1 VRTNAGLRARSP
13 EARARSVIRELRA
26 RANPANVAGMARYG
40 INPVNTLGVSAPDI
54 WEVVRAVGRDHDLAL
69 ALWDSAI
76 HDARHVAAAVD
87 EPERV
92 SSAQMERWVKDLDS
106 WDVCDG
112 VCGKL
117 FDKTPH
123 AWRKAAAWTKRREEF
138 VRRAGFVLMAALAVH
153 DKEAPDDR
161 FLAFFP
167 LIERGATDERNFV
180 RKAVNWALRQIGKR
194 NLRLNRAAVAW
205 ARRIRQVDS
214 PSARWIAAD
223 ALRELTSPTTSARLV
238 ARQALAARRAAA
250 RRRGPKA

>member
-1 VRTNAGLRARSP
+1 
-13 EARARSVIRELRA
+13 
-26 RANPANVAGMARYG
+26 MARYG

-54 WEVVRAVGRDHDLAL
+54 WEVARAVGRDHDLAL

-92 SSAQMERWVKDLDS
+92 TSAQMERWVKDLDS

-167 LIERGATDERNFV
+167 LIERGAPGGG
-180 RKAVNWALRQIGKR
+180 A
-194 NLRLNRAAVAW
+194 
-205 ARRIRQVDS
+205 
-214 PSARWIAAD
+214 SARAEGVRPPFEARTSPPIAGHLPGNGASCPPRSRRRHFQALQQVRGAAD
-223 ALRELTSPTTSARLV
+223 LRPCPVTYTLL
-238 ARQALAARRAAA
+238 LLH
-250 RRRGPKA
+250 